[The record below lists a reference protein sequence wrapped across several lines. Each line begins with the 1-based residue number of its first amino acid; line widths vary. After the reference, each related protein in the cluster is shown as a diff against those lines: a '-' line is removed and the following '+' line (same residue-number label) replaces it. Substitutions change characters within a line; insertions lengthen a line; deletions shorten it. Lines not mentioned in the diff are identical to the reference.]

1 MGVPDDQFFFK
12 VLPTLFKLMTSLFC
26 AGETGEDELC
36 DYAGDGAAK
45 ESAS

>member
-1 MGVPDDQFFFK
+1 MGVTADQCFFK

-36 DYAGDGAAK
+36 DNAGDGTAK
-45 ESAS
+45 ESSS

>member
-1 MGVPDDQFFFK
+1 MGVTDDHFFCK
-12 VLPTLFKLMTSLFC
+12 VLPSLFKLMTSVFC

-36 DYAGDGAAK
+36 DNAGDGAAK

>member
-1 MGVPDDQFFFK
+1 MGVTDDQFFFR
-12 VLPTLFKLMTSLFC
+12 VLSILFKLMISLFC

-36 DYAGDGAAK
+36 DNAGDGAAK

>member
-1 MGVPDDQFFFK
+1 MGVTDEPFFYK
-12 VLPTLFKLMTSLFC
+12 VPPSLFNLVTCVFC

-36 DYAGDGAAK
+36 DYAGDGAAE